1 MADRIP
7 RCLAFQANCCAL
19 HHIHNTLRALQGSI
33 ETICTQSS
41 TEVVKENLNQ
51 LNTTL
56 SQGTAFYTCRSQD
69 LPQEDAQGQTMSLAD
84 KKTYIW
90 WVLKK
95 YEDIMQF
102 TGSQYTEAAV

>member
-1 MADRIP
+1 MCP
-7 RCLAFQANCCAL
+7 AFQADCCAL
-19 HHIHNTLRALQGSI
+19 HLIHNTLGALQGSI

-41 TEVVKENLNQ
+41 TGVVEENLSQ

-69 LPQEDAQGQTMSLAD
+69 LPQGDLQGHTMSLAD

-95 YEDIMQF
+95 YKDIMQL
-102 TGSQYTEAAV
+102 TAKPYTV